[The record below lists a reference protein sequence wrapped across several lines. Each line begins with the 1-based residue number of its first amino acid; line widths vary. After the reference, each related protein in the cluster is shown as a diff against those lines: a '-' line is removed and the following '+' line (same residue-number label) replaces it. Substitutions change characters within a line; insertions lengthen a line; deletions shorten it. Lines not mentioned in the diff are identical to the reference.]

1 MTRHVR
7 ITNRLLAAL
16 PRKDR
21 QRVTVG
27 CEQVELTYAD
37 VLCEPGARIQHAYF
51 PADSFISLAAPVDGR
66 ASLEVGL
73 IGNEGML
80 GIPLI
85 LGIRVSPYR
94 ALVRGSGT
102 ALRMTVASFHR
113 ELGASLALRRGLN
126 RYLYA
131 LMAQFAQTA
140 ACTGFHVLE
149 SRLARWLLMTHDRA
163 HGNSFHLTHDFLAEM
178 LGVRRVGVTKAA
190 GALQRAKLIGYRRG
204 QITVL
209 DRPGLE
215 ATSCDCYRTMKETYD
230 RILR

>member
-1 MTRHVR
+1 
-7 ITNRLLAAL
+7 
-16 PRKDR
+16 
-21 QRVTVG
+21 
-27 CEQVELTYAD
+27 
-37 VLCEPGARIQHAYF
+37 
-51 PADSFISLAAPVDGR
+51 
-66 ASLEVGL
+66 
-73 IGNEGML
+73 
-80 GIPLI
+80 
-85 LGIRVSPYR
+85 
-94 ALVRGSGT
+94 
-102 ALRMTVASFHR
+102 
-113 ELGASLALRRGLN
+113 
-126 RYLYA
+126 
-131 LMAQFAQTA
+131 MAQFAQTA